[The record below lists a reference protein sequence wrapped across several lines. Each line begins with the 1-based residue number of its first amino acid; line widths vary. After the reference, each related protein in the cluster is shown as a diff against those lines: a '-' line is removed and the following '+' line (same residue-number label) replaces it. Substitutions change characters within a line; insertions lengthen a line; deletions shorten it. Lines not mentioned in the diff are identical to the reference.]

1 MIKAIICVDK
11 QEAIGQN
18 GDMPWG
24 RSFPKDLAY
33 FKKVTSGDIIVMGR
47 KTFESLRRPRG
58 LPNRENWVVSTQ
70 HRAVDLSSV
79 SYGSP
84 AEFLDWYK
92 DFLGKDT
99 LWIIGGASIY
109 EKFADVIDEWHIT
122 TIDDIYPEA
131 DTFFQIDLTNF
142 EDTLQCTQV
151 GNDEFNAEVKIWRRK
166 V

>member
-11 QEAIGQN
+11 QGGIGQN

-24 RSFPKDLAY
+24 RSFPKDLTY
-33 FKKVTSGDIIVMGR
+33 FKKVTSGDIVLMGR
-47 KTFESLRRPRG
+47 KTFESLGRPRG

-70 HRAVDLSSV
+70 QRTVDLSSV

-84 AEFLDWYK
+84 EEFLGWYK
-92 DFLGKDT
+92 EFLGKDT

-109 EKFADVIDEWHIT
+109 KQFADLIDEWHIT
-122 TIDDIYPEA
+122 TIDNVYPDA

-151 GNDEFNAEVKIWRRK
+151 GNKEFNAEVRVYRRK
-166 V
+166 R